1 MAWRYRF
8 LSSAASA
15 VSQLLGRCFA
25 QDPGFACLG
34 SCDSS
39 NVVRFFSGSGPS
51 GDVHRGRWRGTD
63 VCVKVLSYDTCE
75 DKASLMSDLNA
86 LFKMRHPHLVRMLS
100 PSCGTPA

>member
-1 MAWRYRF
+1 MAQRYRF
-8 LSSAASA
+8 LSFAAPA
-15 VSQLLGRCFA
+15 VSLLLGRCY
-25 QDPGFACLG
+25 ACLG
-34 SCDSS
+34 SFLLI
-39 NVVRFFSGSGPS
+39 NVARFSPGSGPS